1 MAMDDA
7 PLCRPP
13 LVVNMDETAIV
24 RHVSGL
30 RGTVVKATS
39 KTQVGIDRASLSD
52 RRSCMS
58 LLASITN
65 DASIQAQLPQVLLGN
80 HHTLTLQ
87 VLRSVGERIGSVS
100 LWRQKS
106 AWNSHCTMRRW
117 LALLVKALGP
127 VVKSRYVIVLLD
139 VHPSHIHPSIFL
151 QARRCGVRL
160 VYLPGKLTSFLQP
173 CDTHV
178 FATFKHALRK
188 VWLDEKS
195 KAANGAIST
204 EAWLQT
210 VCDAIE
216 KVIVGTSWRKAFLA
230 DGILHKQQD
239 MSQDL
244 VKALGFD
251 SCVELPH
258 VLPAEKEASCIFPA
272 RMNLDILGY
281 LTWQTKAER
290 KKKEVE
296 AIALAS
302 ESPTTAPT
310 YKGRVIQTLN

>member
-13 LVVNMDETAIV
+13 LLLNMDETAIV
-24 RHVSGL
+24 RHVSGV

-39 KTQVGIDRASLSD
+39 KTQVAIDRASLSD
-52 RRSCMS
+52 RRSCIS

-65 DASIQAQLPQVLLGN
+65 DASTQAQLPQVLLGN

-87 VLRSVGERIGSVS
+87 VLRFIGERIGSLS

-106 AWNSHCTMRRW
+106 ASNSHSTRRRW
-117 LALLVKALGP
+117 LALLVKDLGP

-139 VHPSHIHPSIFL
+139 VSHIHPFIFL
-151 QARRCGVRL
+151 QARRCGARL
-160 VYLPGKLTSFLQP
+160 VYLPGKLTSLLQP

-210 VCDAIE
+210 VCNAIE
-216 KVIVGTSWRKAFLA
+216 KVIVGTSWRKALLA

-244 VKALGFD
+244 VEALGFD
-251 SCVELPH
+251 SCVESPH

-290 KKKEVE
+290 KKKEME

-302 ESPTTAPT
+302 ESPTTAAPT
-310 YKGRVIQTLN
+310 YKGRVIQTLE

>member
-39 KTQVGIDRASLSD
+39 KTQVAIDRASLSD
-52 RRSCMS
+52 RRSCIS

-87 VLRSVGERIGSVS
+87 VLRFIGERIGSVS
-100 LWRQKS
+100 LSRQKS
-106 AWNSHCTMRRW
+106 ASNSHCTMPRW
-117 LALLVKALGP
+117 LALLVKALG
-127 VVKSRYVIVLLD
+127 
-139 VHPSHIHPSIFL
+139 
-151 QARRCGVRL
+151 
-160 VYLPGKLTSFLQP
+160 
-173 CDTHV
+173 
-178 FATFKHALRK
+178 HALRK
-188 VWLDEKS
+188 VWLDKKS

-210 VCDAIE
+210 VCNAIE
-216 KVIVGTSWRKAFLA
+216 KVIVGTSWRKALLA
-230 DGILHKQQD
+230 DGILHKQLD

-244 VKALGFD
+244 VEALGFD
-251 SCVELPH
+251 GCVESPR

-272 RMNLDILGY
+272 RMNLDIL
-281 LTWQTKAER
+281 
-290 KKKEVE
+290 
-296 AIALAS
+296 
-302 ESPTTAPT
+302 
-310 YKGRVIQTLN
+310 